1 MGVLML
7 SKVNTKLMY
16 FDQKK
21 SESKMT
27 FRLLYCILLQS
38 NFNYPDLNYLDFF
51 YHGDLFLCR
60 CQFSWRLISHM
71 SAAKLF
77 SFKLWHDTPERT
89 EFVSLQRTNLN
100 MLTYV
105 RNNYYSAFYWALMGS
120 DLLSCWVHELFIFV
134 LVSLIFIFW
143 IIVTL
148 HYPDHSAHSL
158 WVQIMEV
165 WLYFYYYLCFS
176 DNHLMRK
183 FFLL

>member
-1 MGVLML
+1 
-7 SKVNTKLMY
+7 
-16 FDQKK
+16 
-21 SESKMT
+21 MT
-27 FRLLYCILLQS
+27 FRLLYCILLRS

-51 YHGDLFLCR
+51 YHGDFFLCR
-60 CQFSWRLISHM
+60 CPFSWRLISHM

-77 SFKLWHDTPERT
+77 SPSYGMKLQ
-89 EFVSLQRTNLN
+89 SGLNLFHSKGQIWICL

-105 RNNYYSAFYWALMGS
+105 CNNYYSAFDWALIGS

-143 IIVTL
+143 IILTP
-148 HYPDHSAHSL
+148 HYTDHSAHSL